1 MRKEIPSV
9 ATTKVVCE
17 IPGTVCRLEANVGD
31 RLSEDDPIV
40 FVESMKMEIPVGAPV
55 DGKLTEIL
63 VNEGDAVTEGQHVA
77 TLET

>member
-1 MRKEIPSV
+1 MAS
-9 ATTKVVCE
+9 TKVVCE
-17 IPGTVCRLEANVGD
+17 IPGTVCRIEANVGD
-31 RLSEDDPIV
+31 SLSEDDPIV

-63 VNEGDAVTEGQHVA
+63 VDEGDPVTEGQHIA